1 MKLKLN
7 LKKIRINQL
16 VVLLIAIVVALYLI
30 KPLSKPEK
38 YEGSAGPSPGPSA
51 SDRPEMPKISQ
62 DELNA
67 VLKFIRN

>member
-1 MKLKLN
+1 MKLN
-7 LKKIRINQL
+7 KIRPRQ
-16 VVLLIAIVVALYLI
+16 VLMVSAVILVALYII
-30 KPLSKPEK
+30 KMVKKSED
-38 YEGSAGPSPGPSA
+38 YEGSAGPSPGPSP